1 MTPIIGSILI
11 SLALGLA
18 GICVLCFSIFLKT
31 KNYSYFLAGWRCS
44 LSISILVIFST
55 ILLLNELITSNF
67 DISYVAHYTSY
78 ETPIFYKFTALWAI
92 IAIVAACTC
101 CKHATS
107 NETLSKW
114 GPSNLYYGFS
124 EIIYFGI

>member
-67 DISYVAHYTSY
+67 DISYLAHYTSY
-78 ETPIFYKFTALWAI
+78 ETPIFYKFTALWAGQSGSLLFWLF
-92 IAIVAACTC
+92 V
-101 CKHATS
+101 
-107 NETLSKW
+107 LSVY
-114 GPSNLYYGFS
+114 SL
-124 EIIYFGI
+124 IT